1 MISISLSKK
10 FFCQNFIISIKV
22 IDFYRGMLKYMIN
35 YALYLVHYDAHF
47 HINDDAKKCRY
58 LVSQIIS
65 HFFIIHLNISDKK
78 YCKKYVKAEL
88 RVRVGR
94 PQTS

>member
-1 MISISLSKK
+1 MTSISLSKK

-35 YALYLVHYDAHF
+35 YALYLVHYDAYF

-65 HFFIIHLNISDKK
+65 HFFYSS
-78 YCKKYVKAEL
+78 VKLL
-88 RVRVGR
+88 RQKVL
-94 PQTS
+94 